1 MTSRL
6 NEVNSQFAPPVAEP
20 AVAKSL
26 SELPKQDKRK
36 VTTELLRIHNLVNA
50 LDSDLSDWSDKDKA
64 DNKPVA

>member
-6 NEVNSQFAPPVAEP
+6 NEVNSQFAPLGTEP

-26 SELPKQDKRK
+26 SELPKQDKRQ

-50 LDSDLSDWSDKDKA
+50 LDHDQHDWSEKDKA
-64 DNKPVA
+64 DNKPAV